1 MILGTILRKLP
12 LQVAI
17 IALAFFAVDQAH
29 AQRGRLVIADY
40 SVSAAATQLTIDG
53 VAVNAQPAAGELPRI
68 QLLSTQLKRIQL
80 LRASDGSVLASTTL
94 MPDFNLD
101 YLLLASG
108 DGQTLPYK
116 LQVDASVGVRTRL
129 FNASRLLGEAPELEV
144 LMESD
149 DGSPAVRAAAGS
161 LSESLAADR
170 ANLGLRFRRASDGAT
185 LLHLKRADFGRSG
198 LARDVLVVLHG
209 TQNELK
215 ADEIGISDFNPYVVE
230 SLPSL
235 ALGTVQVKLLNGGA
249 LGSGPAPMDFDIGG
263 QSARLEYGQFSSTI
277 TLPEQGSYELCA
289 EAFRGIT
296 QFPLISCGTLEF
308 EGGKRY
314 LAISRSFYPNQS
326 NPSPALLDALPFLA
340 YETPDV
346 AGNNSR
352 VRVLYGAVAPRFI
365 EFLYVGADAGGEP
378 QVLDS
383 PGIAQ
388 PAFGSGAVTLLD
400 GAPERLD
407 IKISGDYGTR
417 NLADLAPFT
426 PAPGSAVDAVLI
438 GDGERFPYRIV
449 SDAALAEELV
459 VDSRYG
465 GFWTIDEFALEGFN
479 LTPMPEQDRLLGTW
493 FKHGSDDRPQWFVMD
508 SCASEPGSAE
518 CLAPAAFQSRTVV
531 LRVYQTDKPGSVRTL
546 RDAGTLRIQFSDCI
560 AAVATVDL
568 LGQASQTLHL
578 SNQTPTAECKLAQ
591 LFPSG
596 GG

>member
-1 MILGTILRKLP
+1 MMIDNVIRKLTMQ
-12 LQVAI
+12 LALV
-17 IALAFFAVDQAH
+17 ALAFFAMDQAE

-40 SVSAAATQLTIDG
+40 AVSTAATQLTIDG
-53 VAVNAQPAAGELPRI
+53 VAVNPLVAAGELPRI
-68 QLLSTQLKRIQL
+68 QLAGTQLKVLQ
-80 LRASDGSVLASTTL
+80 LRASDGTVLASTSLT
-94 MPDFNLD
+94 PDFNQD

-108 DGQTLPYK
+108 DGQTLPYR
-116 LQVDASVGVRTRL
+116 LQVEASVGVRTRL
-129 FNASRLLGEAPELEV
+129 FNASRLLGEAPEFEI

-149 DGSPAVRAAAGS
+149 DGSTAVRAAAGS
-161 LSESLAADR
+161 LSESLSADR

-185 LLHLKRADFGRSG
+185 LLHLKRASFGRSG
-198 LARDVLVVLHG
+198 LARDVVVVLHG
-209 TQNELK
+209 TQDALK
-215 ADEIGISDFNPYVVE
+215 ADEIGISDFNPYVVNA
-230 SLPSL
+230 LPSL
-235 ALGTVQVKLLNGGA
+235 ALGTVQLKLLNGGA
-249 LGSGPAPMDFDIGG
+249 FGSGPAPMDFDIGG
-263 QSARLEYGQFSSTI
+263 QSARLEYGEFSSTI
-277 TLPEQGSYELCA
+277 DLPEQGVYRLCA
-289 EAFRGIT
+289 EAGRGIT
-296 QFPLISCGTLEF
+296 QFPQISCGTLEF

-314 LAISRSFYPNQS
+314 LAISRSFFPNQS
-326 NPSPALLDALPFLA
+326 NPPPSLLDALPFLA
-340 YETPDV
+340 YEIPAPV
-346 AGNNSR
+346 GSNSR
-352 VRVLYGAVAPRFI
+352 VRVLYGAVAPRFADL
-365 EFLYVGADAGGEP
+365 LYVGADSGGEV

-383 PGIAQ
+383 PDVAQ
-388 PAFGSGAVTLLD
+388 PAFGSGAVTVLD

-449 SDAALAEELV
+449 SEAALGEELV
-459 VDSRYG
+459 VDPRYG

-493 FKHGSDDRPQWFVMD
+493 FKHGADDRVQWYVMD

-518 CLAPAAFQSRTVV
+518 CLAPAAFQTRTVQ

-546 RDAGTLRIQFSDCI
+546 RDAGTIRIEFSDCT

-578 SNQTPTAECKLAQ
+578 SNQTPTAECRLAQ

-596 GG
+596 GN